1 MPISRSLRFPVHMLE
16 NCSGALKLLFFKS
29 ANLSSLFLGVILEL
43 LGLVFLLN
51 DFNHSLFN
59 LHILLEFK
67 VLEVTSMLD

>member
-1 MPISRSLRFPVHMLE
+1 LRCLFLE
-16 NCSGALKLLFFKS
+16 VLDFLFICLRTVLELLFFKS

-59 LHILLEFK
+59 LHIFLEFK